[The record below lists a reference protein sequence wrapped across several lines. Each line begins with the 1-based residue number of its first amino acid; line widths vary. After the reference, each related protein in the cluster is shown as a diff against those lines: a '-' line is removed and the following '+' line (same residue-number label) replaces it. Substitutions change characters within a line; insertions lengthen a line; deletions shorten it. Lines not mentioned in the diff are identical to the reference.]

1 MYNPET
7 CSIMKKILSAL
18 TSLILISGVA
28 HAQGGFSLTG
38 GTTAPSASSVRP
50 FGLNIVD
57 HVKIGGSDSASA
69 SFKSNELITLK
80 NFANTNLREGTP
92 MSNSDVQLHRI
103 DPSKIKLNTA
113 ADVRAYF
120 VGEGAGYH
128 NTLGF
133 NSQGGS
139 TSTFG
144 SDPKLIFPDASE
156 RSGTTRTTSEPL
168 KSGDFVNMGNFSAN
182 TQLNFFLIAN
192 GASGGTT
199 TYSTNHIN
207 PDNLIHAVAFTLPGT
222 PYLLIGFEDLY
233 GGGDRD
239 YNDILFTL
247 DVGRANIDHLSSPE
261 PTTGLILLGF
271 IGLAL
276 ARQRRKVAA

>member
-1 MYNPET
+1 
-7 CSIMKKILSAL
+7 MKKYISTLTAL
-18 TSLILISGVA
+18 LTVSGA
-28 HAQGGFSLTG
+28 AQAQGGFSLTG
-38 GTTAPSASSVRP
+38 GTTASVESPVRP

-57 HVKIGGSDSASA
+57 HVKARGTDAAST
-69 SFKSNELITLK
+69 SFKNNELITLK

-92 MSNSDVQLHRI
+92 MSNSEVQLHRI
-103 DPSKIKLNTA
+103 DPAKIKLNTA

-156 RSGTTRTTSEPL
+156 AGGNSRTTSEPM
-168 KSGDFVNMGNFSAN
+168 KSGDFVNMGHFNAN

-207 PDNLIHAVAFTLPGT
+207 PDNLVHAVAFTLPGT

>member
-1 MYNPET
+1 MRNT
-7 CSIMKKILSAL
+7 LLAI
-18 TSLILISGVA
+18 TSLLLVSGVA
-28 HAQGGFSLTG
+28 QAQGGFSLNG

-69 SFKSNELITLK
+69 SFKNNELVTLK
-80 NFANTNLREGTP
+80 NFANANLREGNP
-92 MSNSDVQLHRI
+92 MSNTDVQLHRI
-103 DPSKIKLNTA
+103 DPAKIKLKTT

-144 SDPKLIFPDASE
+144 TDPKLIFPDASE
-156 RSGTTRTTSEPL
+156 RGGTTRTSYEPL

-207 PDNLIHAVAFTLPGT
+207 PDNLVHAVAFTLPNT

-271 IGLAL
+271 FGLAI
-276 ARQRRKVAA
+276 ARQRRQGATA

>member
-1 MYNPET
+1 
-7 CSIMKKILSAL
+7 MKRLGLVLVVLLCLSAV
-18 TSLILISGVA
+18 SWA
-28 HAQGGFSLTG
+28 
-38 GTTAPSASSVRP
+38 
-50 FGLNIVD
+50 
-57 HVKIGGSDSASA
+57 
-69 SFKSNELITLK
+69 
-80 NFANTNLREGTP
+80 
-92 MSNSDVQLHRI
+92 
-103 DPSKIKLNTA
+103 
-113 ADVRAYF
+113 
-120 VGEGAGYH
+120 
-128 NTLGF
+128 
-133 NSQGGS
+133 QGGS

-156 RSGTTRTTSEPL
+156 RGGTTRTTSEPM

-192 GASGGTT
+192 GANGGTNK
-199 TYSTNHIN
+199 YSTNHIN
-207 PDNLIHAVAFTLPGT
+207 PDRLIHAVAFTLPNT

-276 ARQRRKVAA
+276 VRQRRKITA